1 MKNLNIK
8 STPCVSA
15 TPPPTAANAQKLQL
29 IVSPLP
35 RGQKEGK
42 YFLRKGE
49 ILAQR
54 LE

>member
-35 RGQKEGK
+35 STKKKEN
-42 YFLRKGE
+42 
-49 ILAQR
+49 IS
-54 LE
+54 

>member
-1 MKNLNIK
+1 MKNLNRR

-35 RGQKEGK
+35 ATKKKEN
-42 YFLRKGE
+42 
-49 ILAQR
+49 IS
-54 LE
+54 